1 MTSEAQA
8 VGPIEV
14 IVVAFPGNQFN
25 GRILPELKNLVEA
38 GTVRIVDGIL
48 AIKAGDG
55 TCTFVEMTELA
66 ADDPVGQ
73 LAALFDQ
80 MDDLISEEDLIELMA
95 DLEPNSSAAVLVF
108 EHTWV
113 KPLRDAIVGSG
124 GILAANIRIS
134 PETVAEVMSAL
145 ADN

>member
-80 MDDLISEEDLIELMA
+80 MDDLISEEDLVELMA

-124 GILAANIRIS
+124 GILAANIRIP

>member
-1 MTSEAQA
+1 MTSEAQT

-80 MDDLISEEDLIELMA
+80 MDDLISEEDLVELMA

-124 GILAANIRIS
+124 GILAANIRIP